1 MLLSRVPAGS
11 DLQRGPAF
19 CGSAGGHHIYPE
31 IAAAALWTTPTDV
44 ARFLVELRLS
54 LRGESNHVLS
64 NENAELLLREVKREY
79 ALGFNLW
86 SHRGQPYFGH
96 CGANDGFRGR
106 MVAHR
111 TEGYGVVILT
121 NSDNG
126 LEMSDAVVRLIGQ
139 REGWTGY

>member
-1 MLLSRVPAGS
+1 M
-11 DLQRGPAF
+11 
-19 CGSAGGHHIYPE
+19 
-31 IAAAALWTTPTDV
+31 
-44 ARFLVELRLS
+44 ARFLVELQLS

-64 NENAELLLREVKREY
+64 EENAELLLREVKREY
-79 ALGFNLW
+79 AFGFNLW
-86 SHRGQPYFGH
+86 SHRAQPYFGH
-96 CGANDGFRGR
+96 SGANDEFRGR

-111 TEGYGVVILT
+111 TEGYAVVILT